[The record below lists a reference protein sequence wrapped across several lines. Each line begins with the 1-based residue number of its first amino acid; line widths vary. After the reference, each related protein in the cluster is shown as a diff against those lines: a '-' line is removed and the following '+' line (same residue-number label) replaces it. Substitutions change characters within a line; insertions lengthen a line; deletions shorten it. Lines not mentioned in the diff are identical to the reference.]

1 VSEPP
6 IEPRAGPALEPLR
19 DPVRDESWRQ
29 VLTGEHPGMRKG
41 RALYKHIPSSP
52 RCKQCN
58 APFAGLGAP
67 FMRMI
72 GKRRWQ
78 KNPHF
83 CAQCFQFMEGNF
95 GGAEI
100 EVSMLFAD
108 VRGSTALAERIGTRA
123 FTDVLNR
130 FYRVAVEIVVEV
142 DGLVDKFVGD
152 EIVALFAPGW
162 AGPEHARR
170 AIEAADALLRA
181 TGHVSADGS
190 PSEPWLP
197 VGAGVHTGVAYVG
210 TVGLAGQVTDFT
222 ALGDPVNATARL
234 ASAAAAGTI
243 LVSQDAA
250 RSAGLEPAGLEAQ
263 SLELRG
269 RTEPMIAYAVPAG
282 STADRL
288 KEPSGVG

>member
-1 VSEPP
+1 
-6 IEPRAGPALEPLR
+6 
-19 DPVRDESWRQ
+19 
-29 VLTGEHPGMRKG
+29 MRTG
-41 RALYKHIPSSP
+41 RAVFKHIPSSP

-83 CAQCFQFMEGNF
+83 CAQCFQFIEGNF

-130 FYRVAVEIVVEV
+130 FYRVAVEIVVDV

-152 EIVALFAPGW
+152 EVVALFAPGW
-162 AGPEHARR
+162 AGPDHARR

-181 TGHVSADGS
+181 TGHVSPGGSGPAD
-190 PSEPWLP
+190 PWLP

-250 RSAGLEPAGLEAQ
+250 RSAGLDPAGLDAQ

-288 KEPSGVG
+288 KEPTGVG